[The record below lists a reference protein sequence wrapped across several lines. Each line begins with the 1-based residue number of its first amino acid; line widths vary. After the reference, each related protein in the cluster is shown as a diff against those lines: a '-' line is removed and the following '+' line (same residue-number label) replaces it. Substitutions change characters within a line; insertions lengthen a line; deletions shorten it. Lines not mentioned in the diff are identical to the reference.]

1 MRVALAAAA
10 LVIGSVTL
18 VGQLISTLDFAL
30 AQRLGLQEKSDRA
43 APLFSGLELN
53 TARWDV
59 AVLWAVLPA
68 AVLMLIEHSWWPW
81 VALAAGGVYL
91 DAGGREIAKLLG
103 LRAHGVAV
111 GAPQE
116 LRLALLYL
124 TALSGLGA
132 ALIAYSLAV
141 LA

>member
-1 MRVALAAAA
+1 M
-10 LVIGSVTL
+10 
-18 VGQLISTLDFAL
+18 
-30 AQRLGLQEKSDRA
+30 
-43 APLFSGLELN
+43 N